1 MINNFKSRVS
11 KFIREVSMMKE
22 VAKKSVQMSKEPLV
36 DYDLNNIA
44 LQSLKGHRSMSLG
57 LQRIMSGK
65 PVSDAERLKIA
76 TYKNQFCD
84 TNPVVLDKV
93 QFWMKKSPSKI
104 NQPEILWREKEK
116 SNADTQKS
124 TTEQSAIEKLKKTTR
139 LNRQRRKLDESNAK
153 PDEHRDTFF
162 KTSA

>member
-11 KFIREVSMMKE
+11 KFIREVSGTTE
-22 VAKKSVQMSKEPLV
+22 VTKNGFQMSKEPLV

-57 LQRIMSGK
+57 HQRIMSGK
-65 PVSDAERLKIA
+65 PVSDVERLKIA
-76 TYKNQFCD
+76 TYQNQYCD

-104 NQPEILWREKEK
+104 NQPEILWREKDK
-116 SNADTQKS
+116 SNTDTQKS

-139 LNRQRRKLDESNAK
+139 LNRKSRKQNQQNAK
-153 PDEHRDTFF
+153 IEEHRDTFF
-162 KTSA
+162 KTCA